1 EWVEVVFFDAF
12 GVSVEPLEPTLRRE
26 AIVRRG
32 LTELDRCGWD
42 SCVLVADG
50 FSGAVAIHLAERWL
64 GSVEGLALGHARL
77 SNSVEGKRA
86 PVNREV
92 WEALGQLLQR
102 DYRAFVRHAISQV
115 TKGSFGQDLAD
126 RMLERI

>member
-1 EWVEVVFFDAF
+1 M
-12 GVSVEPLEPTLRRE
+12 
-26 AIVRRG
+26 
-32 LTELDRCGWD
+32 
-42 SCVLVADG
+42 
-50 FSGAVAIHLAERWL
+50 
-64 GSVEGLALGHARL
+64 EGLALGHARL

-115 TKGSFGQDLAD
+115 TKGSFGQALAD
-126 RMLERI
+126 RMLERIPIEVAQTAWEASVAWTGQAAR